1 MVVEWLAVWGVKEVG
16 GFLFEEVFLPL
27 AQGTLEDYTKD
38 FFKDCISD
46 VANFSPST
54 PFKNAVG
61 KALKE
66 FLLLLQ
72 EELEYRDISKQE
84 IKKKYKKAVKQFVYD
99 DEVKPILGR
108 AFEPICKI
116 NAEAL
121 ALNWQG
127 LSLPPLP
134 EKFDWEQVAK
144 QYVRKVKALLREDEE
159 LRAILDSQHQEM
171 MSQNIQEMAGVAPEF
186 NLRQYRESLQ
196 EFYGNIPLDTLH
208 PSGYEYKVKLWRVF
222 VPQTVRESLP
232 LYDFPKDY
240 LQSLEAEDLL
250 EVKEDLSKHREQ
262 YFSQPTRSV
271 LEVVEDGDCQY
282 VVILGDPG
290 SGKST
295 LTRYL
300 AVNWLENPSK
310 TLPLLIELR
319 KYSQDRNLPKDFLE
333 FFHQGSEAICRLN
346 QNQLHERLRAGDA
359 LVMFDGLDEV
369 FNPGLREAIRTEII
383 RFTNEYPQVK
393 VIVTSRIIGYKA
405 QKFRDAQFRHFT
417 LQDLEQEQVQEF
429 ITKWHDLAFGV
440 HPDKER
446 LKGRLQAAVAN
457 SPAIKEL
464 AGNPLLLTMMAIL
477 NRHQDLPRDRAE
489 LYEEAS
495 KVLLH
500 NWEVEKNLAIAP
512 DTIGRAEKQA
522 MLRKI
527 AHFMQAAPSGLK
539 GNLIKERDLVAI
551 ITEYLKTLEV
561 GDARAKAKLIIKQ
574 LRERNFILCF
584 TGEDTYAFVHRTFL
598 EYFCAWEFVWQFKEE
613 QILRIEGLKEEVF
626 GKHWA
631 DESWHEV
638 LRLIVG
644 MIESRFG
651 EEIIEFLMGLDGERV
666 EFVNLF
672 LAADCLREVKNR
684 ALISGVDKRL
694 LERMKALIK
703 RGASSAKALEKAIN
717 SVAITWTND
726 PDTIAFLKQ
735 AAISNDNWQVCIKAL
750 EEIAKGW
757 KDEPDTLA
765 FLKQTATSDDS
776 GLVRLKAF
784 REIVRGYKDNPDVLT
799 FIKQAVSPNDASWV
813 LYTVV
818 QKIAK
823 RLKDEP
829 DTLPF
834 LKQVAT
840 SNDELL
846 TRCRALEEI
855 AKGWK
860 DEPDTLPFLKQA
872 ATSDDNES
880 VRYGALQE
888 IAKGWKD
895 EPDTLP
901 FLKQAATSDD
911 NWSVRSTALEEIAE
925 GWKDE
930 PWLRAFL
937 SNIAINDPFKR
948 EKEEQSNPRQTAL
961 EFLVKQYP
969 NHPQTLELL
978 KDRAEN
984 DNDEQLREYARG
996 IIDN

>member
-16 GFLFEEVFLPL
+16 GFLFQEVFLPL

-54 PFKNAVG
+54 PFKKAVG

-84 IKKKYKKAVKQFVYD
+84 IKKKYKKAVKQFVED

-108 AFEPICKI
+108 AFEPGCKVI
-116 NAEAL
+116 DAEKL
-121 ALNWQG
+121 AINWQG
-127 LSLPPLP
+127 LNLPPLP
-134 EKFDWEQVAK
+134 EEFDWEQVAK
-144 QYVRKVKALLREDEE
+144 QYVRKVKALLREDRE
-159 LRAILDSQHQEM
+159 LRAILDSQHQEII
-171 MSQNIQEMAGVAPEF
+171 SQNLQEIAGVAPEF
-186 NLRQYRESLQ
+186 NLGQYRESLQ

-250 EVKEDLSKHREQ
+250 EVKEDLSKHRER

-271 LEVVEDGDCQY
+271 LEVVEDKDCQY

-346 QNQLHERLRAGDA
+346 QNQLHERLRAGEA

-383 RFTNEYPQVK
+383 RFTNDYPQVK

-417 LQDLEQEQVQEF
+417 LQDLESEQVQEF

-440 HPDKER
+440 HPDKEL

-477 NRHQDLPRDRAE
+477 NLNKALPRNRAK
-489 LYEEAS
+489 LYEESS

-500 NWEVEKNLAIAP
+500 NWDVNKHFKKLPISP
-512 DTIGRAEKQA
+512 DIIGEEEKQA

-551 ITEYLKTLEV
+551 ITTYLKTLEV
-561 GDARAKAKLIIKQ
+561 GDARGTAKLIIKQ

-584 TGEDTYAFVHRTFL
+584 AGEDTYAFVHRTFL

-613 QILRIEGLKEEVF
+613 QSLGIEGLQEEVF

-644 MIESRFG
+644 MIESKFG
-651 EEIIEFLMGLDGERV
+651 GEIIEFLLGQKSRDDKYT
-666 EFVNLF
+666 NTF
-672 LAADCLREVKNR
+672 LAADCLSEVKNP
-684 ALISGVDKRL
+684 LVIT
-694 LERMKALIK
+694 
-703 RGASSAKALEKAIN
+703 
-717 SVAITWTND
+717 AITNQLQERLQKLANYQLESE
-726 PDTIAFLKQ
+726 PSLKVVKTIATHWHDDPETLPWLKRCIEFDERSFVPESAVQ
-735 AAISNDNWQVCIKAL
+735 VIAEEWPKSPDIPIWLKSLAKFDDNEYVRRTAVQEL
-750 EEIAKGW
+750 AKGW
-757 KDEPDTLA
+757 KDD
-765 FLKQTATSDDS
+765 
-776 GLVRLKAF
+776 
-784 REIVRGYKDNPDVLT
+784 
-799 FIKQAVSPNDASWV
+799 
-813 LYTVV
+813 
-818 QKIAK
+818 
-823 RLKDEP
+823 P
-829 DTLPF
+829 DTLPL
-834 LKQVAT
+834 LKQ
-840 SNDELL
+840 
-846 TRCRALEEI
+846 
-855 AKGWK
+855 W
-860 DEPDTLPFLKQA
+860 
-872 ATSDDNES
+872 ATSDDN
-880 VRYGALQE
+880 G
-888 IAKGWKD
+888 G
-895 EPDTLP
+895 
-901 FLKQAATSDD
+901 
-911 NWSVRSTALEEIAE
+911 VRSTAVRELAK

-930 PWLRAFL
+930 PWLREFL
-937 SNIAINDPFKR
+937 TKVAINDSFKR
-948 EKEEQSNPRQTAL
+948 EKDWQSNPRQIAL
-961 EFLVKQYP
+961 QFLVKQYP

-984 DNDEQLREYARG
+984 DNDEKLQKYARKV
-996 IIDN
+996 IDNLVEF